1 MGWRGKRWLIF
12 YWFCRSWWRAT
23 RSFISR
29 FSFVL
34 DDVSFLS
41 LSSLPYSTQSTTS
54 LTLHHPNHSVYSNS
68 LLATLNARKKIISA
82 ADGIKSIG
90 SENFSLSLTRELPR
104 FKSGLS
110 RASNVGF
117 FFCSYALT
125 SSVASFFFIG
135 CGSLVL
141 T

>member
-1 MGWRGKRWLIF
+1 MVASNTFLYIAF
-12 YWFCRSWWRAT
+12 FFCIGRCE
-23 RSFISR
+23 F
-29 FSFVL
+29 F
-34 DDVSFLS
+34 VSF
-41 LSSLPYSTQSTTS
+41 SSLPYSTQSTTS

-68 LLATLNARKKIISA
+68 LLATLNVRKKIISA
-82 ADGIKSIG
+82 ADGIKSTG

-125 SSVASFFFIG
+125 GKLTLGCVVFFIG
-135 CGSLVL
+135 CGSWVL